1 MKEHIHIVKSI
12 VPGSIADEMGIAPG
26 DRLISING
34 QEIEDIF
41 DYQFYSEDEELLL
54 LIEKP
59 GKMQAKSWGW
69 NSVPVS
75 WMNTDPAGT
84 SASSALSTRCPPE
97 CGIPFTLKMMIPGCL
112 FFRGIM

>member
-1 MKEHIHIVKSI
+1 M
-12 VPGSIADEMGIAPG
+12 PGSIADEMGIAPG

-59 GKMQAKSWGW
+59 DGETVGAGDRGKMQTKSWGMEFGPGLMDEYRSCR
-69 NSVPVS
+69 NKCIFCFIDQ
-75 WMNTDPAGT
+75 MPAGN
-84 SASSALSTRCPPE
+84 AGYPL
-97 CGIPFTLKMMIPGCL
+97 L
-112 FFRGIM
+112 

>member
-41 DYQFYSEDEELLL
+41 DYQFYVEEEELLL

-59 GKMQAKSWGW
+59 DGEQWEPAK
-69 NSVPVS
+69 N
-75 WMNTDPAGT
+75 
-84 SASSALSTRCPPE
+84 R
-97 CGIPFTLKMMIPGCL
+97 ICL
-112 FFRGIM
+112 RKGR